1 MRIQSLCLGMV
12 QTNCYILMN
21 ADTKEAVIVDPPE
34 NADAIER
41 RVTAMGAKP
50 VAVLLTHGHFDHIMA
65 AKEIRE
71 RYGVPV
77 YAHKDEEAL
86 LEDPS
91 LNLSGM
97 AGTGSYS
104 MKADVLVKD
113 GNEPEIPGFKVKV
126 IHTPGHTA
134 GSCCYYFPEDKVL
147 ISGDTLFYG
156 SCGRTDFPTSSGRD
170 MRESLRRLVNELP
183 EDTAVYPGH
192 DSQTTIANEK
202 RFNPFV

>member
-41 RVTAMGAKP
+41 RVTVMGAKP

-71 RYGVPV
+71 RYGIPV
-77 YAHKDEEAL
+77 YAHEKEESL

-91 LNLSGM
+91 LNLSVM

-113 GNEPEIPGFKVKV
+113 GDEPEIPGFNVKV
-126 IHTPGHTA
+126 LHTPGHTA